1 MSKQRALDQAAR
13 QGGAV
18 KLDQRAIFPIAAFV
32 NRSRHQLLGP
42 VPVSP
47 KIRTLVSVV
56 ARRSSVP
63 HAAAFGVADNSDM
76 TVMSLLLATNNFTDI
91 DGAANND
98 DDGYS
103 HVYDANGDGILD
115 ADELALRAM
124 ANDIYSFINEEG
136 DI

>member
-1 MSKQRALDQAAR
+1 M
-13 QGGAV
+13 
-18 KLDQRAIFPIAAFV
+18 
-32 NRSRHQLLGP
+32 NE
-42 VPVSP
+42 
-47 KIRTLVSVV
+47 
-56 ARRSSVP
+56 
-63 HAAAFGVADNSDM
+63 N
-76 TVMSLLLATNNFTDI
+76 LLLATNNFTDI
-91 DGAANND
+91 DGAAHND